1 MAIYNTVYRVS
12 NYATDNLEEVLNEYA
27 YNGYELVSTEM
38 ARNEYGIEVMYLFF
52 VSKENE

>member
-12 NYATDNLEEVLNEYA
+12 NYATDNLEEILNEYA
-27 YNGYELVSTEM
+27 HNGYELVSTEM

-52 VSKENE
+52 VSKE

>member
-1 MAIYNTVYRVS
+1 MTIHNTVYRVS
-12 NYATDNLEEVLNEYA
+12 NYATNNLEEILNEYA
-27 YNGYELVSTEM
+27 YNGYELVSTEI